1 MGLFF
6 TSDTHL
12 WWCLYRFLSVKAQG
26 GVFSKNFTTLPMSS
40 IAYMSAYKCYF
51 RYRLLCC
58 YDVLPCPVTSPLL
71 MVWQLLRHWS
81 WSELPVTRP
90 TWRRDA
96 PPRHRAQRRSCVGVN
111 SGSSPGRGT
120 PTVVRGHGNTACS
133 NCSAAPSPSAI
144 CKPNLRAEIIQLELH
159 FSIKP
164 KRIQMYPCI
173 WIIMIH
179 KH

>member
-1 MGLFF
+1 MMVSLQIFKCESSGR
-6 TSDTHL
+6 
-12 WWCLYRFLSVKAQG
+12 CLLQEFYNIANVKHC
-26 GVFSKNFTTLPMSS
+26 F
-40 IAYMSAYKCYF
+40 YMSAYKCYF

-111 SGSSPGRGT
+111 SGSSPGRGA